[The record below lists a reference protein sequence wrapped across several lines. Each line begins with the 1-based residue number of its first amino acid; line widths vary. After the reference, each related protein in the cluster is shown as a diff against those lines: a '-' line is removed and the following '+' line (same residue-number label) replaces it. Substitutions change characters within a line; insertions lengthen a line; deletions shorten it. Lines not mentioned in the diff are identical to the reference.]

1 MGTMERQQRLNVVA
15 RIEDILDRYFGEV
28 ACLHVSQESETTR
41 DRNSED
47 ATYPTV
53 PPSFECRASDRNGI
67 MYSIIGVSPSETDA
81 KESVACHQKKLTQT
95 MTHNMLS
102 SSRLERGNKKRSVP
116 ARYRLKAW

>member
-53 PPSFECRASDRNGI
+53 PP
-67 MYSIIGVSPSETDA
+67 
-81 KESVACHQKKLTQT
+81 
-95 MTHNMLS
+95 LS
-102 SSRLERGNKKRSVP
+102 SVERAIAIALCIAS
-116 ARYRLKAW
+116 